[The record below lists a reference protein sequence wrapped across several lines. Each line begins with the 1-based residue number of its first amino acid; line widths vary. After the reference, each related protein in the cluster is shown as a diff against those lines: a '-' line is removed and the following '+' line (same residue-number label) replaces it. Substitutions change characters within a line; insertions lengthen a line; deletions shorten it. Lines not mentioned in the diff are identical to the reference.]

1 MPRLLRIIHLILAQI
16 QSATGQAI
24 LETSRKKNERT
35 LCLCFQNIGGV
46 PSKAGHI
53 KDEFLRGGIS
63 KYDIDIMGVVETNL
77 KWDHIPDE
85 DRLYNRSRYWW
96 ESSHLITSHNT
107 NSKERSKKQFGGVV
121 M

>member
-1 MPRLLRIIHLILAQI
+1 
-16 QSATGQAI
+16 
-24 LETSRKKNERT
+24 
-35 LCLCFQNIGGV
+35 
-46 PSKAGHI
+46 
-53 KDEFLRGGIS
+53 
-63 KYDIDIMGVVETNL
+63 MGVVETNL